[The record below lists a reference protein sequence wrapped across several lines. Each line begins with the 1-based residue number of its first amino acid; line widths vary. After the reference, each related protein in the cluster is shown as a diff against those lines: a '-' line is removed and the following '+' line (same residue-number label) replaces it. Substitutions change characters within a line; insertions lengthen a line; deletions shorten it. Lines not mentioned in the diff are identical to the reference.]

1 MKIAQLASALL
12 VAFVSLAGAQQPA
25 MGRLE
30 GIDSAYT
37 EYLTQVLEHWAP
49 AHAEAPE
56 AGPVA
61 ITCLATANADGYVGM
76 LQLAKIHAPLSV
88 VEGVLDDVDHFKDL
102 FPDTVDVHVVPD
114 TQAGARYAT
123 AWVQRAAIF
132 FMPDISYE
140 MSHLVDKTTPERVVY
155 RYKLRRG
162 DRLIASDGMV
172 VLEATGPATT
182 QFTEYDFFNG
192 HWDLI
197 PTWIVWRESLR
208 GAFHSDLAIKLK
220 AENPTWSYAR
230 IAAEAKR
237 LTSAQS
243 DRLQR
248 CFAERHTAPRQA
260 DEPKGTALRH
270 EARTQPPDR

>member
-102 FPDTVDVHVVPD
+102 FPDTVDVHVLP
-114 TQAGARYAT
+114 GSRGGPRFAT
-123 AWVQRAAIF
+123 AWVQRAPIF
-132 FMPDISYE
+132 FMPDVDYE
-140 MSHLVDKTTPERVVY
+140 MSHLVDKSTPERAVY

-162 DRLIASDGMV
+162 DKLIASDGLV
-172 VLEATGPATT
+172 VLEAIDPATT

-192 HWDLI
+192 HWGPI
-197 PTWIVWRESLR
+197 PAWIVWRESLR

-220 AENPTWSYAR
+220 AENSAWSYTR

-243 DRLQR
+243 DGFAR
-248 CFAERHTAPRQA
+248 CFAERQA
-260 DEPKGTALRH
+260 ATP
-270 EARTQPPDR
+270 

>member
-1 MKIAQLASALL
+1 MKISRIAPALL
-12 VAFVSLAGAQQPA
+12 VAFVSCASAQPA

-30 GIDSAYT
+30 GIESAYT
-37 EYLTQVLEHWAP
+37 EYLAQVLEHWAW

-61 ITCLATANADGYVGM
+61 ITCLATAHADGYIGM
-76 LQLAKIHAPLSV
+76 RQVANIHAPLSV
-88 VEGVLDDVDHFKDL
+88 VESVLDDIDHFKDL
-102 FPDTVDVHVVPD
+102 FPDTVDVHVLPG
-114 TQAGARYAT
+114 TQAGPRFAT
-123 AWVQRAAIF
+123 AWVQRAPIF
-132 FMPDISYE
+132 FMPDINYE
-140 MSHLVDKTTPERVVY
+140 MSHLVDKTTPERAVY

-162 DRLIASDGMV
+162 DRLIASDGLV

-260 DEPKGTALRH
+260 DEPQGTALRH